1 MARGCRIG
9 VKRVINLSKDLLMES
24 LREALRRFIDVVPHA
39 RMFEDTGPPWHRKM
53 LESTD
58 QITLA
63 HIDLVL
69 TSLSKWP

>member
-1 MARGCRIG
+1 
-9 VKRVINLSKDLLMES
+9 MES

-39 RMFEDTGPPWHRKM
+39 RIFEDTGSPWHHKKP
-53 LESTD
+53 ESTD

-63 HIDLVL
+63 HIDLVQ